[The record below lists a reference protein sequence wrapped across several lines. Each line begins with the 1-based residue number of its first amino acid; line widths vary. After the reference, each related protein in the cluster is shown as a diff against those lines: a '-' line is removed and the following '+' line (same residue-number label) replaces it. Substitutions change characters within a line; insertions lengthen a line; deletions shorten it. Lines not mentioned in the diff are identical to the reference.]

1 LYYYNT
7 GGNAIPY
14 SVLLIT
20 FPFAFFQLF
29 FYRLFVKELFAFV
42 KNVDDTIERTNVAV
56 FGAGSLG
63 LSIKQMIETHR
74 AAGCGSSPL
83 WRRSE

>member
-1 LYYYNT
+1 MPFP
-7 GGNAIPY
+7 IPF
-14 SVLLIT
+14 LLIT

-56 FGAGSLG
+56 FGPEASGFPSN
-63 LSIKQMIETHR
+63 K
-74 AAGCGSSPL
+74 
-83 WRRSE
+83 